1 MNLPEIYQQFITDLS
16 YTTWYEYLA
25 VFAGIA
31 SVWFSRAENILVYPV
46 GLINTIIYVY
56 ISFEGHLLGEASVNF
71 YYTVMSVYG
80 WYMWTK
86 KDERKKIILHI
97 TWSRNKEWLYQFTFF
112 LVCYISIFV
121 ALTYFKQA
129 FFEGVIPW
137 ADAFASATA
146 FTAMWLMTR
155 KKVESWLW
163 WIATNIASI
172 PLYFVKH
179 YVFTSVYFLVLLIFA
194 FWGFAAWRRKA
205 KLQAQLNSP
214 SF

>member
-1 MNLPEIYQQFITDLS
+1 MEQ
-16 YTTWYEYLA
+16 ER
-25 VFAGIA
+25 
-31 SVWFSRAENILVYPV
+31 RAEKNHPAHHLV
-46 GLINTIIYVY
+46 T
-56 ISFEGHLLGEASVNF
+56 
-71 YYTVMSVYG
+71 
-80 WYMWTK
+80 
-86 KDERKKIILHI
+86 R
-97 TWSRNKEWLYQFTFF
+97 EWLYQAMFF
-112 LVCYISIFV
+112 LVFYISIFA

-129 FFEGVIPW
+129 FFDGVIPW

-163 WIATNIASI
+163 WIATNVASV

-194 FWGFAAWRRKA
+194 FWGFAEWRRKA
-205 KLQAQLNSP
+205 KLQAQLNNP